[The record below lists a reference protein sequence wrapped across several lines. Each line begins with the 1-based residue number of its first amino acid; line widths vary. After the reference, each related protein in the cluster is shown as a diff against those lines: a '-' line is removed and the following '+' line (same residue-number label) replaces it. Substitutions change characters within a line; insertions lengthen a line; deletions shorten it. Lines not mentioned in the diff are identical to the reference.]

1 MELSKIRTIGIF
13 GTIIAGTCTIKV
25 IHRNS
30 YDICPFL
37 AFLFWGL
44 MISLQPPFYPAE
56 ATKKGATPSQ
66 VKWTLI
72 ITLVL

>member
-1 MELSKIRTIGIF
+1 MELSQIRTIGIF
-13 GTIIAGTCTIKV
+13 ATIIAGTAIKV
-25 IHRNS
+25 FPRNS
-30 YDICPFL
+30 YDICTFL